1 MINAPRSLRITV
13 VSLAISFI
21 VLTTTPATCIKRLG
35 SASHPQKQPRFR
47 LSREFLTTYLNASD
61 DQPKLLMHRPGVGTT
76 VIACTPSKN
85 GITTTRSVFYQLAHP
100 QAVTPNNPY
109 DNSHF
114 SWVDSLPMDEAYSL
128 LSSDRG
134 VVRIVVLRNPYE
146 RIASAYHNKIV
157 EPKDF
162 DYVLDY
168 IRATCNFSTS
178 VNITF
183 DEFTACVT
191 SQSPLTVDRHFVPQ
205 VQWCGLNHIGYHHYL
220 TTHNLAAQL
229 LKVMESN
236 QHPVYGTIPRL
247 NRALGK
253 HKVHW
258 QTFYSNESRAMVE
271 SYYAADF
278 QYLAGLFGKTTL
290 DVLWDEG
297 LVMPSAGR

>member
-1 MINAPRSLRITV
+1 MHHPSTRQNNVA
-13 VSLAISFI
+13 FI
-21 VLTTTPATCIKRLG
+21 VLAILLTTPIACIKRSSSSSSLP
-35 SASHPQKQPRFR
+35 HKQPRFR
-47 LSREFLTTYLNASD
+47 LTKEFLSTYLNATD
-61 DQPKLLMHRPGVGTT
+61 EQPKLLMHRPGVGTT

-100 QAVTPNNPY
+100 QAVTPTNPY

-114 SWVDSLPMDEAYSL
+114 SWVDSLPIDEAYDL
-128 LSSDRG
+128 LSTDRS
-134 VVRIVVLRNPYE
+134 VVRIAVLRNPYE

-162 DYVLDY
+162 DYVLDHV
-168 IRATCNFSTS
+168 RLVCNFSS
-178 VNITF
+178 DRNITF
-183 DEFTACVT
+183 DEFTECVT

-205 VQWCGLNHIGYHHYL
+205 VQWCGLNHISYHHYL
-220 TTHNLAAQL
+220 TTHNLAQQL

-236 QHPVYGTIPRL
+236 QHTVYGTIPRL

-258 QTFYSNESRAMVE
+258 QSFYSNASRAMVE

-278 QYLAGLFGKTTL
+278 QYLAGLFGKGGM
-290 DVLWDEG
+290 DVLWDDG
-297 LVMPSAGR
+297 LVVGAGRS